1 MVRQWRLALWHF
13 ATLAHLSTRLP
24 HALKRLLTSTLLPTR
39 FRGTTASKKIT
50 HKRDCHCATEARNT
64 VAMSPIESKF
74 FFLSFSF
81 FPYTFCRLLFTLSLC
96 PSPTTTNSP
105 PIRWTCFWATLAW
118 TYQKKALH
126 CTLTS
131 RSETRIKGVWCP
143 LAGVPLVES
152 GTNTEYAFV
161 LRCLRA

>member
-39 FRGTTASKKIT
+39 FRGTTASKNNPQ
-50 HKRDCHCATEARNT
+50 KR
-64 VAMSPIESKF
+64 
-74 FFLSFSF
+74 
-81 FPYTFCRLLFTLSLC
+81 LSLC
-96 PSPTTTNSP
+96 H
-105 PIRWTCFWATLAW
+105 RGQKHCCHV
-118 TYQKKALH
+118 TYQSKFSSFFHFQNYYLLCPSIPPNHHQQSLNSLNLFLSHVGMNIPKKALH

-131 RSETRIKGVWCP
+131 RSETRKKGVWCP